1 MSTKNG
7 KKSDLAQTYQFYLL
21 GVKTKKQLLRQN
33 QRVRFQLDF
42 DDKGDSLK
50 QVIQGLILLHM
61 KIKDRYGNI
70 IKNENKIRKW
80 HICDM
85 QAQICQML
93 ILCIKHLD
101 MLLIGMPKT
110 MIYKRRAISKKRVY
124 LKKELKSHKIRM
136 RGEGKRV
143 YNKYSN
149 TRLYFEFY
157 NVMNQHRRT

>member
-1 MSTKNG
+1 
-7 KKSDLAQTYQFYLL
+7 
-21 GVKTKKQLLRQN
+21 
-33 QRVRFQLDF
+33 
-42 DDKGDSLK
+42 
-50 QVIQGLILLHM
+50 
-61 KIKDRYGNI
+61 
-70 IKNENKIRKW
+70 
-80 HICDM
+80 
-85 QAQICQML
+85 ML

-157 NVMNQHRRT
+157 NVMN